1 MGRYRIGQAT
11 ASIFDAIKAN
21 IHGVVT
27 KSPQRH
33 SKRIPQNVCPTIAF
47 DLQTTFS
54 TSTLAPFSEG
64 YLATVALT
72 LELHSIIRS
81 TRTTGD
87 KREKD
92 IGLPSILLFLSP
104 A

>member
-1 MGRYRIGQAT
+1 MGRCQMAQAT

-21 IHGVVT
+21 IHSVVT
-27 KSPQRH
+27 KSPQRR
-33 SKRIPQNVCPTIAF
+33 SKRVPHNGCPTIAF
-47 DLQTTFS
+47 DLQMTFS
-54 TSTLAPFSEG
+54 TCTLAPFPEAS
-64 YLATVALT
+64 LVTVTLT
-72 LELHSIIRS
+72 LESHSRIRS